1 MTSLESKQ
9 ITWNEKIQGKE
20 QQKEREQQRAIQSM
34 VQKYFPDFSTEAKTE
49 ITIQIFKYLKLPK
62 TLEFKGIF
70 SALIKLKND
79 NLNNPKLAQ
88 IIINHIKKLNE
99 KTRLT

>member
-1 MTSLESKQ
+1 
-9 ITWNEKIQGKE
+9 
-20 QQKEREQQRAIQSM
+20 M
-34 VQKYFPDFSTEAKTE
+34 VQKYFPDFSTETKTE
-49 ITIQIFKYLKLPK
+49 ISIQIFKYLKLPK

-70 SALIKLKND
+70 SALLNLKKENID
-79 NLNNPKLAQ
+79 NPKLTQ